1 MRPTDIVSA
10 FAPGLIASGLE
21 WMVTGGVAAIVYGE
35 PRLTQDLDVVVVSD
49 PSRAADLAAQFP
61 PDRFYCPP
69 VEAIAEE
76 ARRDAAGHFNLLHLE
91 SDARADVYLAGRDP
105 LMRRGLLERRPLTL
119 AGLVVPI
126 APPEYVVL
134 QKLRYRQQGASDR
147 HLRDVRAILRVLGDS
162 IDIRKLEVDADA
174 LGLATEWRRMREEIE
189 TR

>member
-35 PRLTQDLDVVVVSD
+35 PRLTQDLDVVVASD
-49 PSRAADLAAQFP
+49 PSRAPAFAAQFP

-69 VEAIAEE
+69 IEAIAEE
-76 ARRDAAGHFNLLHLE
+76 ARRDEAGHFNLLHLE

-105 LMRRGLLERRPLTL
+105 LMLRGLTERRSLAL
-119 AGLVVPI
+119 AGLEIPV
-126 APPEYVVL
+126 APPEYVIL

-147 HLRDVRAILRVLGDS
+147 HLQDVRRILRVLGDS
-162 IDIRKLEVDADA
+162 IDVRKLEADADA
-174 LGLATEWRRMREEIE
+174 LGLATEWRRISDG
-189 TR
+189 